1 MVSFQC
7 DACADT
13 VKKPKLDQHRNR
25 CHASFTCLDCST
37 TFRNPGEYK
46 SHTTCVSEAEKYQGA
61 LYKGPK
67 KNGQTQTSSQSQTP
81 AAPSP
86 APAPVPAPTP
96 AAAAETA
103 PAAASSSI
111 HPSRLNQL
119 NAPEP
124 QYSQRGGP
132 PGRGG
137 RGGRGGFQR
146 GGFGRG
152 GGFAGVERSYATDMN
167 KMAPS
172 SGMRSWGGSRAET
185 TPNPE
190 APSATEVTQSNI
202 ATISSVNGDTDADK
216 KKKKNR
222 KGDKGGTG
230 AKANSKNPKNDDN
243 AETSSEPQNK
253 KRKFEDSET
262 PTTPATA
269 INGEST
275 QVPSKTIKRLKKR
288 FGKLEEKEL
297 TLGEWID
304 ALGKDKEKN
313 VNSSDILQAL
323 RVTKKDGQ
331 FVLTI

>member
-86 APAPVPAPTP
+86 APAPTP
-96 AAAAETA
+96 AAAAESA

-137 RGGRGGFQR
+137 RGGFQR

-152 GGFAGVERSYATDMN
+152 GGFGGVERSYATDMN

-172 SGMRSWGGSRAET
+172 SGMRSWGGSPAET

-202 ATISSVNGDTDADK
+202 TTESSVNGDADADK

-243 AETSSEPQNK
+243 VESSSEPQNK
-253 KRKFEDSET
+253 KRKFGDSET
-262 PTTPATA
+262 ATTSATA

-275 QVPSKTIKRLKKR
+275 EVPSKTIKRLKKR
-288 FGKLEEKEL
+288 FGKLEEQEL

-313 VNSSDILQAL
+313 VDSSDILKAL

>member
-1 MVSFQC
+1 MTLNRC

-67 KNGQTQTSSQSQTP
+67 KNGQTQTSSQFQNP

-86 APAPVPAPTP
+86 APASTP
-96 AAAAETA
+96 AAAAEPA
-103 PAAASSSI
+103 PTAASSSI

-146 GGFGRG
+146 GSFGRG
-152 GGFAGVERSYATDMN
+152 GGFAGFERSYATDMN

-172 SGMRSWGGSRAET
+172 SGMRSWGGSPAET

-190 APSATEVTQSNI
+190 APSATEVAQSNI
-202 ATISSVNGDTDADK
+202 VPSSSVNGDADADK
-216 KKKKNR
+216 KKKRSR

-243 AETSSEPQNK
+243 AQSSEPQNK
-253 KRKFEDSET
+253 KRKFEESET
-262 PTTPATA
+262 TAIPATA
-269 INGEST
+269 MNGEST
-275 QVPSKTIKRLKKR
+275 DVPSKTIKRLKKR

-297 TLGEWID
+297 TLGQWID
-304 ALGKDKEKN
+304 ALGKDKERN
-313 VNSSDILQAL
+313 VDSSDILKAL
-323 RVTKKDGQ
+323 KVTKKDGH

>member
-7 DACADT
+7 DGCADT

-67 KNGQTQTSSQSQTP
+67 KNGQSQPPSQSQTP

-86 APAPVPAPTP
+86 APVITT
-96 AAAAETA
+96 EVA
-103 PAAASSSI
+103 PAVASSSI

-119 NAPEP
+119 NAPENDYP
-124 QYSQRGGP
+124 QRGGP
-132 PGRGG
+132 QGRGG

-146 GGFGRG
+146 GGYGRG
-152 GGFAGVERSYATDMN
+152 GFGGVVERSYATDMN

-172 SGMRSWGGSRAET
+172 VGMRSWGSAET

-190 APSATEVTQSNI
+190 VVSTNEVSQTL
-202 ATISSVNGDTDADK
+202 AVNGDADSDK
-216 KKKKNR
+216 KKKKNNR

-230 AKANSKNPKNDDN
+230 AKANSKNPPKTNDVTQITTPLD
-243 AETSSEPQNK
+243 TSAGPQNK
-253 KRKFEDSET
+253 KRKFEEPET
-262 PTTPATA
+262 TVVP
-269 INGEST
+269 NGEST
-275 QVPSKTIKRLKKR
+275 EVSSKVVKRLKKR
-288 FGKLEEKEL
+288 FGKLEDKEL
-297 TLGEWID
+297 TLGEWIES
-304 ALGKDKEKN
+304 LGKDKEKN
-313 VNSSDILQAL
+313 VDSNDILRTL
-323 RVTKKDGQ
+323 KVSKKDGQ
-331 FVLTI
+331 FVLSI